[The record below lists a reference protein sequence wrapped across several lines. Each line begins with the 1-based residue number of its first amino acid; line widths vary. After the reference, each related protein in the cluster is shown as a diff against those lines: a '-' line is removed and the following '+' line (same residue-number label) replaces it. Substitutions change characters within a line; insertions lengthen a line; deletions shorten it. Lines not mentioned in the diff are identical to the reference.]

1 MTQRQ
6 LVGTLHGVAIEVAA
20 WDGSAAQVDL
30 SCACMFEAEL
40 GGGPPTGGLAHLDH
54 ALGGTLLRLR
64 LRGEGIFRANVG
76 ETLYIDQPPATVAA
90 RALLILGMGSPIGWS
105 ASALSSAVRLAVS
118 TALALGA
125 GSGALAPS
133 MLDSGLEPDHTSGA
147 PKAMVAGLAATLDAQ
162 ARLQAIGLVQR
173 TSLSSWSFDVG
184 APRFSH
190 AVAAFSAA
198 VADH

>member
-6 LVGTLHGVAIEVAA
+6 IVGTLHGVAIEVAA

-54 ALGGTLLRLR
+54 ALSGTLLW
-64 LRGEGIFRANVG
+64 LRGEGIFHANVG

-125 GSGALAPS
+125 SSGALAPS
-133 MLDSGLEPDHTSGA
+133 MLDSGLEPDQTSGA
-147 PKAMVAGLAATLDAQ
+147 PKAMVAGLAAALDAQ